1 MDPKRVMEQE
11 IRERKRLNPSTLRM
25 WRIKGIIDQGEL
37 GPHPTKGRGRVRT
50 YSWEVALK
58 IETIVDLRREAGLS
72 LKAAVAEYEKIK
84 VEVEEKAKR
93 EVAAKLEM
101 DHRLSLLHLL
111 KEEKIKLNGETV
123 SAIDF
128 CTTSVIA
135 LIQPFVRDVKV
146 QHRIFRQLKKDDL
159 VNFAW
164 STLVSGFNPCVL
176 WDGESL
182 RVMPDFLIA
191 QRLSENFSMPVPYVV
206 APLHP
211 VFESTFSLMGKE
223 MPVKP
228 VATPA
233 PKIRITY
240 GGNTV
245 EFNIRLDGEIGFEVD
260 QESGRGVTE
269 ETSQN

>member
-1 MDPKRVMEQE
+1 MEQE
-11 IRERKRLNPSTLRM
+11 IRERKGLNPSTLRM

-37 GPHPTKGRGRVRT
+37 GPHPIKGRGRVRT

-58 IETIVDLRREAGLS
+58 IETIIDLRREAGLS
-72 LKAAVAEYEKIK
+72 LIAAVAEYEKIK

-93 EVAAKLEM
+93 EAAAKLEM

-111 KEEKIKLNGETV
+111 KEEKIRLNGETV

-135 LIQPFVRDVKV
+135 LIKPFVPDAKV
-146 QHRIFRQLKKDDL
+146 QQQIFRQLKKSDL
-159 VNFAW
+159 ANFAW
-164 STLVSGFNPCVL
+164 NSLVAGFNPCVL

-182 RVMPDFLIA
+182 RVMPDFLVA
-191 QRLSENFSMPVPYVV
+191 QRLSENFSVPVPYVV

-223 MPVKP
+223 MPIKP

-233 PKIRITY
+233 PQIRMTF

-245 EFNIRLDGEIGFEVD
+245 EFDLRLDGSIGFEVD
-260 QESGRGVTE
+260 QASGREVAE
-269 ETSQN
+269 KTSQKLNK